1 MKMSDET
8 RFSVR
13 VDDTQCFGCAATE
26 SVLAAMQRQGVGG
39 VVLGCRAGGCGVC
52 RVRVTAGAYRIGP
65 VSRAHLSEEDQE
77 NGFALACRLFP
88 QADLCITP
96 APKTKAV
103 RGQ

>member
-1 MKMSDET
+1 MSDEISFSIRIGDT
-8 RFSVR
+8 RPFACSS
-13 VDDTQCFGCAATE
+13 GE

-39 VVLGCRAGGCGVC
+39 VTLGCRAGGCGVC
-52 RVRVTAGAYRIGP
+52 RVRVTAGGYRIGP

-96 APKTKAV
+96 APKPKTV
-103 RGQ
+103 QGQ